1 MTPENSRLGRP
12 ELPPLD
18 PARLHIFS
26 DFDGTITDNDT
37 LVFLTTH
44 LGGGLEFVRQ
54 MGPRLRRHE
63 ISLRDCIA
71 TEMASIRKP
80 FREAE
85 QLLRARVQL
94 DPQFIPFAEWCR
106 AQQLPLTILSAGFHQ
121 TIELFLPQAEFPH
134 LTILANELE
143 PDAERGWHCHFR
155 DATPE
160 GHDKAAA
167 LRQARA
173 QGQYT
178 IFIGDGY
185 SDRSAAEAADEVFA
199 KHTLAKYC
207 HERGIAF
214 HPYQTFAEVWAQ
226 LRERLTRTDE
236 TSGS

>member
-1 MTPENSRLGRP
+1 MSGETSRLGRHDWP
-12 ELPPLD
+12 RLD

-63 ISLRDCIA
+63 ISLRECIA
-71 TEMASIRKP
+71 TEMATIRQP
-80 FREAE
+80 FSEAE
-85 QLLRARVQL
+85 KLLRARVQL

-106 AQQLPLTILSAGFHQ
+106 AQQLPLTVLSAGFHQ
-121 TIELFLPQAEFPH
+121 TIELFLPQAEFPY

-143 PDAERGWHCHFR
+143 PDAERGWQCHFR
-155 DATPE
+155 DTTPE

-173 QGQYT
+173 QGQHT

-199 KHTLAKYC
+199 KHTLATYC

-226 LRERLTRTDE
+226 LRARLASVGE
-236 TSGS
+236 ASGS

>member
-1 MTPENSRLGRP
+1 MRDNLPVGSRT
-12 ELPPLD
+12 LPHLD

-44 LGGGLEFVRQ
+44 LGGGLELVRQ
-54 MGPRLRRHE
+54 MGPRLRNHE
-63 ISLRDCIA
+63 ISLRECIA
-71 TEMASIRKP
+71 TEMASIRQP
-80 FREAE
+80 FSAAE
-85 QLLRARVQL
+85 KLLRARVQL
-94 DPQFIPFAEWCR
+94 DPQFIPFADWCR
-106 AQQLPLTILSAGFHQ
+106 AQKLPLTILSAGFHQ

-134 LTILANELE
+134 LTIVANDVE
-143 PDAERGWHCHFR
+143 PNVERGWQCHFR

-199 KHTLAKYC
+199 KHTLATYC

-226 LRERLTRTDE
+226 LRERL
-236 TSGS
+236 